1 MTIDEMIEELEQ
13 NYEAAGFANFYEKIL
28 KNKSEE
34 EIINIY
40 KEYKK
45 SFKESEK
52 DYQREMDS

>member
-34 EIINIY
+34 EIISIY
-40 KEYKK
+40 NEYKK
-45 SFKESEK
+45 SFEESKK
-52 DYQREMDS
+52 DYQKEIDS